1 MERSYRERPMAVG
14 NARLKF
20 GGRVR
25 LEHMNLGKDSNG
37 AGGASLRLM
46 KMEEKKS
53 KDKTL
58 GLQQQVMETCRNKG
72 QLAVGLRQ
80 IGR

>member
-1 MERSYRERPMAVG
+1 MERSCRERLMAVG

-20 GGRVR
+20 GGSVR

-37 AGGASLRLM
+37 AGGASLRL

-58 GLQQQVMETCRNKG
+58 GLPAASHGDMQEQRPACSG
-72 QLAVGLRQ
+72 S
-80 IGR
+80 